1 MSDSQGGGQ
10 NTTVGSPG
18 QNSPASASS
27 SSSDYV
33 VRVGLME
40 SLSII
45 EDKMFVVDRN
55 ITNIKQRINEN
66 SILINRYKTCSKI
79 MWYVPKYG
87 AALYDVFTEA
97 SLNSKD
103 GASSV
108 LRYEIKLDEHR
119 MEFNELR
126 LKRLDILFRL
136 GEID

>member
-1 MSDSQGGGQ
+1 
-10 NTTVGSPG
+10 
-18 QNSPASASS
+18 
-27 SSSDYV
+27 
-33 VRVGLME
+33 
-40 SLSII
+40 
-45 EDKMFVVDRN
+45 MFVVDRN

-66 SILINRYKTCSKI
+66 SILINKYKTYSKI

-103 GASSV
+103 NV

-119 MEFNELR
+119 REFNELR

-136 GEID
+136 DEID